1 MKKKIFISI
10 IILFILLIIF
20 LLIFHFQNFKTIYTS
35 REDNTTVEE
44 KSIVEKYNDF
54 FKAPNNILYIV
65 NGENITNKDILLTEI
80 FNSEN
85 SDNLIEKTINNKIAY
100 QEAIKQNISLK
111 EDEKLY
117 IDNIIST
124 LKDDSTMQEIY
135 KNNPNISKDN
145 INEIIKEKLYQDAI
159 KNEFE
164 HQIRLQI
171 IEGTFIPN
179 DDETKNLYIKYQKTQ
194 EKWNN
199 RENIEYSF
207 LLNCRNQVVNSY
219 IANLKKMATIENIQG

>member
-85 SDNLIEKTINNKIAY
+85 SDNLIEKTINNKIVY

>member
-1 MKKKIFISI
+1 
-10 IILFILLIIF
+10 
-20 LLIFHFQNFKTIYTS
+20 
-35 REDNTTVEE
+35 
-44 KSIVEKYNDF
+44 
-54 FKAPNNILYIV
+54 
-65 NGENITNKDILLTEI
+65 
-80 FNSEN
+80 
-85 SDNLIEKTINNKIAY
+85 
-100 QEAIKQNISLK
+100 
-111 EDEKLY
+111 
-117 IDNIIST
+117 
-124 LKDDSTMQEIY
+124 MQEIY

>member
-85 SDNLIEKTINNKIAY
+85 SDNLIEKTINNKIVY

-179 DDETKNLYIKYQKTQ
+179 DDETKNFCNYAELIF
-194 EKWNN
+194 E
-199 RENIEYSF
+199 E
-207 LLNCRNQVVNSY
+207 
-219 IANLKKMATIENIQG
+219 